1 LKSVPD
7 RDFSTKEICLPQKEK
22 LQGERQRQE
31 IEDEGEGEE
40 KEYLSLGD
48 KGLPLERE
56 ETNLAHR
63 RRAVYKGKR
72 RGPVLG

>member
-1 LKSVPD
+1 M
-7 RDFSTKEICLPQKEK
+7 REKEK
-22 LQGERQRQE
+22 EMRERE
-31 IEDEGEGEE
+31 EGC
-40 KEYLSLGD
+40 LSLGD